1 MSATRQAVAEQG
13 DIVRVSGRRVGQ
25 LARMGEVLE
34 VIGTADHPH
43 YVVRW
48 EDGHQSILYPGETT
62 ASSGGAKGLAR
73 CRSWIYSCCDEAPR
87 RRAA

>member
-13 DIVRVSGRRVGQ
+13 DIVRVSGRRVGEP
-25 LARMGEVLE
+25 ARMGEVLE

-62 ASSGGAKGLAR
+62 SIKRRSKGT
-73 CRSWIYSCCDEAPR
+73 
-87 RRAA
+87 RAMPELDI